1 MEGSF
6 SVSVCMISYQHEPFI
21 VKAIEGVLKQK
32 TSFPFNIVIGDDCS
46 TDNTVNSIKTFSWE
60 ENNNITILTSD
71 CNVGMMP
78 NFMRTLT
85 ACSGKYIAI
94 CEGDDY
100 WTDEYKLQKQ
110 FDFMEQNQD
119 YAMCFHNATI
129 INQVNQTSKLFGIY
143 NRTEYYGKD
152 LLNMWLIPTASI
164 FFKNVLPKNYPA
176 FFSNA
181 THGDLALFMYLA
193 DFGKIKYI
201 DEIMSV
207 YRINAIGIT
216 QISFKGIKHNVAH
229 VAQLEL
235 MLTYFGEKYKFELK
249 QRIANYLISTGYLY
263 AKEGEK
269 KIALKYFLK
278 AMKISKFEILKR
290 MKYVFGTIYYIVKP

>member
-6 SVSVCMISYQHEPFI
+6 SVSVCMITYQQESFI
-21 VKAIEGVLKQK
+21 VKAIEGILKQK

-46 TDNTVNSIKTFSWE
+46 MDSTVNIIKTFSQI
-60 ENNNITILTSD
+60 ENNNITLITSD

-78 NFMRTLT
+78 NFTRTLS

-100 WTDEYKLQKQ
+100 WINECKLQKQ

-129 INQVNQTSKLFGIY
+129 VNQINQTSKLFGTY
-143 NRTEYYGKD
+143 NRTEYCGKD
-152 LLNMWLIPTASI
+152 LLNSWLIPTASV

-201 DEIMSV
+201 NEIMSV
-207 YRINAIGIT
+207 YRINTIGVT
-216 QISFKGIKHNVAH
+216 QTSFKGIKHNIAH
-229 VAQLEL
+229 VAQLKL
-235 MLTYFGEKYKFELK
+235 MISYFGEKYKFELK

-263 AKEGEK
+263 AKEGKK

-278 AMKISKFEILKR
+278 AMKISKIEILKQI
-290 MKYVFGTIYYIVKP
+290 KYVFGSIYYTAKL